1 MSEQYEN
8 NKCLVHL
15 IFWSHPWSLHPL
27 TYKHNYITFNDHIT
41 IHNTHKTKHTVEYKL
56 QQLQLKS
63 ICVLWMSSASY
74 LVWSGKAGGCYWTMN
89 MLWSCLRLLHTVD
102 TAPWRWWHRTVTTGA
117 AALDNWTHT
126 SHPRL
131 TIRGQLEA
139 GAGARPRGARP
150 ASSLLTTPP
159 STALVTLTLATEDL
173 ERWGPVTNI
182 SQFSGEMGQTLL
194 CNATRVEW

>member
-1 MSEQYEN
+1 MFPVN
-8 NKCLVHL
+8 VLGL
-15 IFWSHPWSLHPL
+15 IFSLVRQDRRL
-27 TYKHNYITFNDHIT
+27 
-41 IHNTHKTKHTVEYKL
+41 L
-56 QQLQLKS
+56 L
-63 ICVLWMSSASY
+63 
-74 LVWSGKAGGCYWTMN
+74 N
-89 MLWSCLRLLHTVD
+89 MLWSCLWLLHTVY
-102 TAPWRWWHRTVTTGA
+102 TAPWRWWDRTVTTGA

-182 SQFSGEMGQTLL
+182 SQFWVRWNGSKFALQRNQGRMIILL
-194 CNATRVEW
+194 IPPPQVFLFF

>member
-27 TYKHNYITFNDHIT
+27 THKHNYITFNDHIT
-41 IHNTHKTKHTVEYKL
+41 YTK
-56 QQLQLKS
+56 QNIQLNINSNSCSWNQYVFCECPRSHILFGQTGQE
-63 ICVLWMSSASY
+63 A
-74 LVWSGKAGGCYWTMN
+74 ATERN
-89 MLWSCLRLLHTVD
+89 MLWSCLWLLHTVY

-182 SQFSGEMGQTLL
+182 SQFWDEMGQTLL